1 VGLSLISAPL
11 DTPAALDA
19 IVAVALAKRFTGLGL
34 GGCGL
39 SPASAPALARLLGGG
54 SLRSLFVQ
62 NSNAPLLDAA
72 AALVLA
78 DALRANCT
86 LDELS
91 LMDTALWHDRAAAA
105 TLLGA
110 ITAHCSLR
118 SVSFYR
124 NTIGDAQDAAGAALG
139 ALVAA
144 NAPALLLLSLR
155 DCGLEEAALGLLV
168 DALPRNT
175 HLRILR
181 LGDVTASAA
190 FLRNRLLPAVRA
202 NTSLTLLEITVT
214 GEGESAAR
222 EAQEI
227 VNSRAAR

>member
-1 VGLSLISAPL
+1 
-11 DTPAALDA
+11 
-19 IVAVALAKRFTGLGL
+19 
-34 GGCGL
+34 
-39 SPASAPALARLLGGG
+39 
-54 SLRSLFVQ
+54 
-62 NSNAPLLDAA
+62 
-72 AALVLA
+72 
-78 DALRANCT
+78 
-86 LDELS
+86 
-91 LMDTALWHDRAAAA
+91 
-105 TLLGA
+105 
-110 ITAHCSLR
+110 
-118 SVSFYR
+118 VSFYR